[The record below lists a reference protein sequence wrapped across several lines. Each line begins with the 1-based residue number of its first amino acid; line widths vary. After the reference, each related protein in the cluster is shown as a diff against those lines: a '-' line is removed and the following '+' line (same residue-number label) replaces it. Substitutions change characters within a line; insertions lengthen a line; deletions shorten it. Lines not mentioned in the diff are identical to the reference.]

1 MARMLPAVESSS
13 IPHDS
18 ERLVYEALKA
28 LPAEFTILHSYPWLR
43 PERGAWGEALVEG
56 EADFVV
62 LHRELGLLVLEVKG
76 GELCLQ
82 DHQWHRQLGGG
93 HLKKIKDPLQQAQR
107 SMHALLD
114 SIEKRT
120 GHAVTRQHLVYSYA
134 AVFPHQETAGPL
146 PPNARAELLI
156 NRAGLP
162 RLATRIPE
170 AMRSFGRK
178 SPLSERDFR
187 LVLDALLPRFR
198 VYRPLGVDIDTA
210 AQRLLELTDT
220 QRLVFEGLYDNPRVL
235 VEGAAGTGKTFLAL
249 ERAMAFAREGVKT
262 LFVCF
267 NRELAL
273 WATEQLQK
281 DDTRQPL
288 ASTLKVVNFHALASQ
303 LAREAGVE
311 FTVPAGSA
319 EAARFWREEA
329 PGLLEQALGVL
340 PDWRRSWGALIVDEA
355 QDFDEL
361 WWYALLELLED
372 EGKSPIYVFMD
383 RNQSLFGPQRP
394 PPFALETRYELRTNC
409 RNTRRI
415 ATTSA
420 NLLPLPVN
428 VLPHAPPGVEPR
440 VLRATGTAQQ
450 RGLVQAEVRRLL
462 TEERIRPDQLVLLG
476 PASWERGSL
485 SEVRA
490 LEGVR
495 LTSSAAEWR
504 RGETLLCTTAR
515 AFKGLEADVVVLY
528 DVGGLGGL
536 FTESDLYVACTR
548 ARHHLIA
555 VVHDTTTRE
564 RLEAAMARR
573 EER

>member
-1 MARMLPAVESSS
+1 MARMLPAVESST

-28 LPAEFTILHSYPWLR
+28 LPSDFTILHSYPWLR
-43 PERGAWGEALVEG
+43 PERGTWGETLVEG

-76 GELCLQ
+76 GDLCLQ
-82 DHQWHRQLGGG
+82 DHQWYRQLGGG

-107 SMHALLD
+107 NMHALLD

-134 AVFPHQETAGPL
+134 AVFPHQETVGPL
-146 PPNARAELLI
+146 PPNASSELII

-162 RLATRIPE
+162 KLATRIPE

-178 SPLSERDFR
+178 APLSERDFR

-198 VYRPLGVDIDTA
+198 VYRPLGVDIDTQ

-220 QRLVFEGLYDNPRVL
+220 QRMVFEGLYRNPRLL

-262 LFVCF
+262 LFVCY
-267 NRELAL
+267 NRELAD
-273 WATEQLQK
+273 WVEEQLEK
-281 DDTRQPL
+281 DDTRRPL
-288 ASTLKVVNFHALASQ
+288 KSHLRVVNFHSLAIQ

-311 FTVPAGSA
+311 FSVPTSPA
-319 EAARFWREEA
+319 EAAHFWREEA
-329 PGLLEQALGVL
+329 PGLLEQAVGVL
-340 PDWRRSWGALIVDEA
+340 PERPSWGALIVDEA

-361 WWYALLELLED
+361 WWYALLELLE
-372 EGKSPIYVFMD
+372 EREKTPIYVFMD
-383 RNQSLFGPQRP
+383 RHQSLFGPQPP
-394 PPFALETRYELRTNC
+394 PPFPLETRFELKTNC

-440 VLRATGTAQQ
+440 VVRAPSAAQQ

-462 TEERIRPDQLVLLG
+462 TEERVRPDQVVLIG
-476 PASWERGSL
+476 PAALERGSL
-485 SEVRA
+485 SDLRT
-490 LEGVR
+490 LEGAR

-504 RGETLLCTTAR
+504 QGGKLLCTTAR

-528 DVGGLGGL
+528 DIGGLGTL
-536 FTESDLYVACTR
+536 FTDADLYVACTR
-548 ARHHLIA
+548 ARHHLIV
-555 VVHDTTTRE
+555 VVHDTSTRE